1 MSGCTRRDCTTDMTI
16 EEIDR
21 LTLEAI
27 RDYLDPLVPDKAKIL
42 ERISELNR
50 EAKEVYGDPHGP

>member
-21 LTLEAI
+21 LTLQAV
-27 RDYLDPLVPDKAKIL
+27 RDYLDPLETV
-42 ERISELNR
+42 N
-50 EAKEVYGDPHGP
+50 GDLHAVDAATEKVMFN